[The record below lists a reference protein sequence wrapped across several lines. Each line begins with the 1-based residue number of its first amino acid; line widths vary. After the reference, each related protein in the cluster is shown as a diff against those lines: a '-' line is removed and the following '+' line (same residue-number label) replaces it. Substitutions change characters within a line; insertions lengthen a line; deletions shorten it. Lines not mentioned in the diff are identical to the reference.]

1 MDFLEGNS
9 QGINVSNIVAC
20 SETTSC
26 SLLLGPG
33 VREGQR

>member
-9 QGINVSNIVAC
+9 QGINVSNSVVC
-20 SETTSC
+20 SEATSC

-33 VREGQR
+33 VREGPW